1 MTFAE
6 SLLCGS
12 SRVCLLGRV
21 RCCRRRTWCSPR
33 DHQCGAG
40 TNTGL
45 LFLLFFF
52 FVFLSV
58 CFFTPFSFTPHKPP
72 LKRRFITKYQKK
84 IASHLTQ
91 PLRGAEGLSKLPEDT
106 QKSGKVQSWDLSPHL
121 SKCMAFPLYQKLPK
135 AVEF

>member
-12 SRVCLLGRV
+12 GRVCLLGRV
-21 RCCRRRTWCSPR
+21 RCCRRRTWCSPW
-33 DHQCGAG
+33 DDQCGAG

-45 LFLLFFF
+45 VFFLFFC

-72 LKRRFITKYQKK
+72 FKRRFITKYQKK
-84 IASHLTQ
+84 IAFHLTQ
-91 PLRGAEGLSKLPEDT
+91 PLRGTEGLSKLPGDT
-106 QKSGKVQSWDLSPHL
+106 QKSGKVTELGFEPASLKVHSFSPIPKPSQS
-121 SKCMAFPLYQKLPK
+121 C
-135 AVEF
+135 